1 MAFEGH
7 LCMTRIGIPTFLS
20 KSTMQKDRV
29 KSGDL
34 HPWNLTNWYPTS
46 ADAEGV
52 TFSKPGLLSM
62 LDFQRVI
69 PAWTFFY
76 LQYWILA
83 SIRNTLVC
91 CHHIIYC
98 IYIYSSCCWVFW
110 VFETSHWYVRGSIS
124 VPSSP
129 MLDVTISQP
138 IKQSEMDVVSSGDD
152 HSWLTMTHANS
163 HHPRKFTWN

>member
-98 IYIYSSCCWVFW
+98 IYIYIVLVVGFSEFLKHPIGMCVDQFQFLHLQCLMLPSLSQSSNQKWMWFHQGM
-110 VFETSHWYVRGSIS
+110 TI
-124 VPSSP
+124 
-129 MLDVTISQP
+129 LD
-138 IKQSEMDVVSSGDD
+138 
-152 HSWLTMTHANS
+152 
-163 HHPRKFTWN
+163 